1 MNFFVKEKNHISLG
15 FSVSFL
21 LLTISGFLIFIIIEE
36 KFGYFLL
43 FLPII
48 FIIFSILKIIKSFF
62 LLKNLKKLENETSDE
77 RTNIYIFENWHKKIV
92 INFWTWIIFLF
103 FYFYITIIYTF
114 LYFFD
119 VKVVADLKYWIYII
133 SIIIISIITFIL
145 YKVNLT
151 ILSKNINNGKKHFD
165 NVEDRINELKLVS
178 LSVKNDYKFLL
189 VLIISTFL
197 VFPFIF
203 WFFPKFRKKYKEI

>member
-1 MNFFVKEKNHISLG
+1 MNFFVKEKTHINLG
-15 FSVSFL
+15 LILSIFL
-21 LLTISGFLIFIIIEE
+21 LLISSILIFVIIKE

-62 LLKNLKKLENETSDE
+62 LFKNLKKLRIEIPDE
-77 RTNIYIFENWHKKIV
+77 RINIYIFESWHKKIV
-92 INFWTWIIFLF
+92 INFWTWIIFIF
-103 FYFYITIIYTF
+103 FYFYVTIIYTF

-119 VKVVADLKYWIYII
+119 VNVVANLEYWIYII
-133 SIIIISIITFIL
+133 AIILIMIITFIF
-145 YKVNLT
+145 YKVNKK
-151 ILSKNINNGKKHFD
+151 ILNKNINDGKKYLE
-165 NVEDRINELKLVS
+165 NIEDRADELKLVT

-189 VLIISTFL
+189 ISIISVFL

-203 WFFPKFRKKYKEI
+203 WFFPKIRKSYKKI